1 MTIKL
6 AQGRVLFDYL
16 EDVVEG
22 DQNSAIE
29 EGEALEVD
37 LANSVQV
44 IKRVEFSPEDI
55 EIVEGLEVKEV
66 PTAPTPTPP
75 SEPTVA
81 ATTTAAPIATTGA
94 TP

>member
-6 AQGRVLFDYL
+6 VQGRVLFDYL
-16 EDVVEG
+16 DGVVEG
-22 DQNSAIE
+22 EQNSAIE

-37 LANSVQV
+37 RANSVQV

-66 PTAPTPTPP
+66 PRPQLRCPRVNPP
-75 SEPTVA
+75 WL
-81 ATTTAAPIATTGA
+81 
-94 TP
+94 